1 MRSPVN
7 ASEAALD
14 RLTRLHPKRID
25 LSLGRIARLLARLG
39 NPERRLPPVVHVAG
53 TNGKGSTIAYL
64 RAMVEA
70 SGHSAHVYTSPHLIR
85 FNERIVV
92 AGTMIDDA
100 ALSAVIDACE
110 AANDQAPITFFE
122 ITTAAAMLAFTETT
136 ADILLLETG
145 LGGRLDATNVVATP
159 RLSVITPISLDHQNF
174 LGQTLREIA
183 AEKAAIVKPG
193 VTAVVAAQPA
203 AAMTCIEHSANAA
216 NAPLLVHGKD
226 WRLSTSASRMTVEA
240 AAWRMSLPLP
250 NLAGAHQVENAAL
263 AVVCA
268 VELAEL
274 GLTEQA
280 IAEGLVTARW
290 PGRLQRL
297 DPAPIAEDLPADCE
311 IWIDGGH
318 NPAAGQALAAAIAAW
333 GDRPLHLVVGLMNN
347 KDAAGF
353 LAPLAA
359 RANSVTG
366 IAIPGEANAHA
377 ADAIAA
383 AAIASGA
390 RVATARA
397 SLADALGA
405 IASRGERAP
414 RILICG
420 SLHLAGHVLALSER
434 TSS

>member
-1 MRSPVN
+1 MN
-7 ASEAALD
+7 ASNAALD

-53 TNGKGSTIAYL
+53 TNGKGSVIAYL

-70 SGHSAHVYTSPHLIR
+70 SGHSAHVYTSPHLVR

-92 AGTMIDDA
+92 AGTVIDDA
-100 ALSAVIDACE
+100 ALSTVIDACE
-110 AANDQAPITFFE
+110 AANDEAPITFFE
-122 ITTAAAMLAFTETT
+122 ITTAAAMLAFTETP

-145 LGGRLDATNVVATP
+145 LGGRLDATNVIARP

-174 LGQTLREIA
+174 LGESLAEIA

-193 VTAVVAAQPA
+193 VTAVIAAQPA
-203 AAMTCIEHSANAA
+203 AAMPCIEHSATAA

-226 WRLSTSASRMTVEA
+226 WHVGASAAQMTVEA

-268 VELAEL
+268 VELAEFR
-274 GLTEQA
+274 LTEQA
-280 IAEGLVTARW
+280 IAAGLVTARW

-297 DPAPIAEDLPADCE
+297 DPPPISEDLPADCE
-311 IWIDGGH
+311 VWIDGGH
-318 NPAAGQALAAAIAAW
+318 NPAAGQALAATIAMW
-333 GDRPLHLVVGLMNN
+333 GDRPLHLVVGMMNN
-347 KDAAGF
+347 KDAAGY
-353 LAPLAA
+353 LAPLVAHA
-359 RANSVTG
+359 DSVTG
-366 IAIPGEANAHA
+366 IAIPGEANAHG
-377 ADAIAA
+377 ADAITAA
-383 AAIASGA
+383 ARDSGA
-390 RVATARA
+390 RAAMASA
-397 SLADALGA
+397 SLADALRA
-405 IASRGERAP
+405 IGTRGERAP